1 MPDTAGRPE
10 PAPEPAPESAP
21 RSDEPAPTVGR

>member
-21 RSDEPAPTVGR
+21 RSVEPAPTVGR